1 MVTESFKYVR
11 APRNENRPLSMWSN
25 RWSTMPIHA
34 MPNVRLPKPDSRA
47 VLDYMPGS
55 DVPVIRQPFGPGDPV
70 PFWAMTNAGEPRDLL
85 FDVIDDPFE
94 NGDLCGTDLENR
106 LIEVLRG
113 ALSDVGAPADQF
125 ERLAL

>member
-1 MVTESFKYVR
+1 
-11 APRNENRPLSMWSN
+11 MWSN

-34 MPNVRLPKPDSRA
+34 MPNVRLPKPDGRA

-55 DVPVIRQPFGPGDPV
+55 TVPVIRQPFGPGDAV

-85 FDVIDDPFE
+85 FDVIDDPSE
-94 NGDLCGTDLENR
+94 DRDLCGTDLENR